1 MYVLY
6 VGKYKLVKMYNMNNV
21 CTCQVTRQRLV
32 ECIAIGLLIR
42 REALH
47 VGVGYEIDDRLK
59 GRLDDRL
66 LDAQQRSGCFALPSH
81 IQAAQ
86 VSAKWFSDKY
96 THIHIHTYIH
106 PYPYSIY
113 TVIINLRFSNDS
125 HTVHTYVMQIII
137 WKFILRIFII
147 YNILKNL

>member
-1 MYVLY
+1 MYL
-6 VGKYKLVKMYNMNNV
+6 GMSFTN
-21 CTCQVTRQRLV
+21 QVTRKRLV

-66 LDAQQRSGCFALPSH
+66 LDAQQRGGCFALPSH

-86 VSAKWFSDKY
+86 VSAKWFPDKY
-96 THIHIHTYIH
+96 IRIHTHTYIH
-106 PYPYSIY
+106 TYPYSICTMVMTHIQY
-113 TVIINLRFSNDS
+113 I
-125 HTVHTYVMQIII
+125 HT
-137 WKFILRIFII
+137 
-147 YNILKNL
+147 